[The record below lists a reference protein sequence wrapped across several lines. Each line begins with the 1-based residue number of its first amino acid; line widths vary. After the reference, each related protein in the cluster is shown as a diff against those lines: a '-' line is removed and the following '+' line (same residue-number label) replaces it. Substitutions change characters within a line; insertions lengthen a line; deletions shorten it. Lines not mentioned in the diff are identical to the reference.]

1 MRIPPLRFC
10 AINPPEAIRKIQYCI
25 GLSSWSPPIAPVKRN
40 VDSAY
45 IFLLQF
51 RLFPTISDISQQMTV
66 AIGMLRKVVLQRLG
80 RMTGQFRDGVAYI
93 G

>member
-1 MRIPPLRFC
+1 VRSSPGS
-10 AINPPEAIRKIQYCI
+10 NPQIQYCI

-40 VDSAY
+40 VDSAHTC
-45 IFLLQF
+45 LLQF
-51 RLFPTISDISQQMTV
+51 RLFQRISDISQQMTV